1 MQSHTSGPT
10 HFPPFRQAG
19 LQIAVRIQNY
29 VFQQLRYFKNESLCM
44 GLYLWPYLK
53 HYKHWC
59 VFICDLFHNWDH
71 WIPSCSDMCWGPRT
85 SCFYRRHV
93 CTRLKAQWHANT
105 NNTWSDSLRQKA
117 NTYLPPSVALKH
129 RKRKRIQILYTIPI
143 LNVYLS
149 LLIKASCCKSAGDG
163 SVIFLEHYH
172 ACCLR
177 FTLSSSFKRSE
188 KYRADLNSWVTFA
201 T

>member
-1 MQSHTSGPT
+1 MCLFVTCFTIGT
-10 HFPPFRQAG
+10 T
-19 LQIAVRIQNY
+19 
-29 VFQQLRYFKNESLCM
+29 ESL
-44 GLYLWPYLK
+44 LAAT
-53 HYKHWC
+53 C
-59 VFICDLFHNWDH
+59 VGGRAHHVSTAGMSAHGW
-71 WIPSCSDMCWGPRT
+71 
-85 SCFYRRHV
+85 RH
-93 CTRLKAQWHANT
+93 KWHANT

-188 KYRADLNSWVTFA
+188 KYRADLNSWVMFA
-201 T
+201 TNFLFNERLDPLPYAL